1 MLSCSILTSF
11 ICCSAQGSSPN
22 GHLSIVDENGD
33 DQDAEDDGGG
43 IHPNGN
49 GISEEHVDNG
59 DIDTESLRPAEGTD
73 QGEADA
79 SSLIKLDNGDVLYMR
94 EVNR

>member
-1 MLSCSILTSF
+1 M
-11 ICCSAQGSSPN
+11 
-22 GHLSIVDENGD
+22 
-33 DQDAEDDGGG
+33 
-43 IHPNGN
+43 HPNGN
-49 GISEEHVDNG
+49 GIAEHTEDD
-59 DIDTESLRPAEGTD
+59 DIDAESLRPAEGTD